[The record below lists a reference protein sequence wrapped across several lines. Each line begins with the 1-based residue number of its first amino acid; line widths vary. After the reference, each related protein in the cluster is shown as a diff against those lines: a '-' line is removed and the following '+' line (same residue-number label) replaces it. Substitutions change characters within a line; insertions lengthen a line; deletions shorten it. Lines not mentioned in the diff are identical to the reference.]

1 MNNTENKNEK
11 RRNTRFFFLFVCLG
25 GLLGF
30 IFGLAG
36 SFANFFLADGIEQ
49 FGRILARISPYLF
62 WAVCLLSLLISFAFL
77 LRGKK
82 IIEGWDGE
90 DEAVYRRFDL
100 AAGRALAVSAVG
112 TILSVTLFGLTSLA
126 AVQDEISLPAFLS
139 CAVGLVLTNILF
151 PFIQRQCVD
160 LVKARNPEKKG
171 DPLELHFQKKWL
183 ESCDEQERA
192 AAYRASYKGFT
203 LLSYTALA
211 IFVLLF
217 LLVFH
222 YDIGF
227 LPFLIT
233 GIMWLIPTCV
243 YLHEAMK
250 E

>member
-11 RRNTRFFFLFVCLG
+11 RKNTRFFFLFICLG

-30 IFGLAG
+30 VSGFGVNL
-36 SFANFFLADGIEQ
+36 ANFFWADGIKQ
-49 FGRILARISPYLF
+49 FGRILYRISPVLF
-62 WAVCLLSLLISFAFL
+62 GAVCLLSLSISLAFL

-82 IIEGWDGE
+82 IIQGWDAE
-90 DEAVYRRFDL
+90 DEAVYHRFDL
-100 AAGRALAVSAVG
+100 ALGRSMAASCIGV
-112 TILSVTLFGLTSLA
+112 ILSLTFFGLTSLA
-126 AVQDEISLPAFLS
+126 SVHNEISLPAFLS
-139 CAVGLVLTNILF
+139 CAVGLILINILF

-160 LVKARNPEKKG
+160 LVKAWNPEKKG
-171 DPLELHFQKKWL
+171 DALELHFQKKWL

-192 AAYRASYKGFT
+192 AVYRASYKGFT
-203 LLSYTALA
+203 LLSYTALV

-233 GIMWLIPTCV
+233 GSMWLIPTCV
-243 YLHEAMK
+243 YLHETMT